1 MHIYSGT
8 MSATQRHLWLLV
20 GLCLTQCTADLSFI
34 FGDTSLFN
42 VNFKTPAWLGRQ
54 IPLGSN
60 IRIETD
66 VDPNIQEDS
75 HLNTVSEH
83 TVQATFVH
91 GSGRLIGFNCSFK
104 WSEFFI

>member
-1 MHIYSGT
+1 
-8 MSATQRHLWLLV
+8 MSSTQPQLLLPLLLIACL
-20 GLCLTQCTADLSFI
+20 GLSQCSAYLSFI

-42 VNFKTPAWLGRQ
+42 VQFKTPAWLGRQ

-75 HLNTVSEH
+75 HLSTVSTH
-83 TVQATFVH
+83 
-91 GSGRLIGFNCSFK
+91 S
-104 WSEFFI
+104 